1 MKHPNSFTPAEV
13 WQTNKTEVIASAI
26 IAIAAIIDFCYGSW
40 FLGAIT
46 LLLSAMFLINA
57 YLLTYIGQLQD
68 ESAFYATNYHIAKQ
82 KFEKAQALYE
92 STHDELINEHQR
104 LLTMSRASDKE
115 IATLKKTINRQQRE
129 LNNTRKD
136 VESWKAQCRKHESN
150 AQ

>member
-1 MKHPNSFTPAEV
+1 MSNKPMKHPNSFTPAEV

-57 YLLTYIGQLQD
+57 YLLTYISTQ
-68 ESAFYATNYHIAKQ
+68 
-82 KFEKAQALYE
+82 QALAKDFAT
-92 STHDELINEHQR
+92 SLDEALDNVNK
-104 LLTMSRASDKE
+104 LTIEVQSKDKN
-115 IATLKKTINRQQRE
+115 IKALKKTIDRQQRE